1 MPPCLL
7 LFVLF
12 LEPAFFFLLLLL
24 AFFFSHCQNKIESLV
39 QFPLEHLDLTDV
51 VKGPQEGAPAQ
62 YELFAVSEHMGGLG
76 GGHYTA
82 VTKNFKSGDW
92 YACDDTRVT
101 PLSSSS
107 TGGPESGVVT
117 PHAYVLF
124 YQRKAPPAKWA
135 GMKPAKTPQG
145 KSGK

>member
-1 MPPCLL
+1 LNLL
-7 LFVLF
+7 S
-12 LEPAFFFLLLLL
+12 FFSSFCSR
-24 AFFFSHCQNKIESLV
+24 FFFSHCQNKIESLV

-82 VTKNFKSGDW
+82 VTKNCKSGDW

-101 PLSSSS
+101 PLSSSSS